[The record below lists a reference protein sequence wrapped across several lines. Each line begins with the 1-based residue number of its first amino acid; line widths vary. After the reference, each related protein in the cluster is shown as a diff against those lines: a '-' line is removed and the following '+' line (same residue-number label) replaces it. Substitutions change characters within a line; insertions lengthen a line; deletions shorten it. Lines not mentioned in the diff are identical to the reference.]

1 MGGVSPTPE
10 FDNFPSVPQNVGH
23 VQQLGRMAG
32 AGCARKART
41 FVQAPDPRL
50 RSRSRQDPQ
59 NAERADSQTVSRRGH
74 RLIVAGR
81 RILVVDDEPQITRVL
96 RTTLSSHGYE
106 IRVANDAEAALDVVT
121 DWPPELIITDLSM
134 PNMTGIELTRKVRSK
149 SEIPIVV
156 LSVRGEERSKI
167 EALDAGADDYVTK
180 PFNMSE
186 LLARVRAHLRRFTP
200 PETEEKEIS
209 VGDFK
214 INLPGHQ
221 IFVRGEEVRLT
232 PKEFDLLVHFA
243 RHPDKVIT
251 HTVLLRSIWG
261 PQSVNQNEYLR
272 VFVGQL
278 RKKLEAGADRHYIL
292 TEPWIGY
299 RFTPGE

>member
-1 MGGVSPTPE
+1 M
-10 FDNFPSVPQNVGH
+10 
-23 VQQLGRMAG
+23 
-32 AGCARKART
+32 
-41 FVQAPDPRL
+41 
-50 RSRSRQDPQ
+50 
-59 NAERADSQTVSRRGH
+59 
-74 RLIVAGR
+74 AGR

-106 IRVANDAEAALDVVT
+106 IRVANDAQAALDVVN

-134 PNMTGIELTRKVRSK
+134 PDINGIELTKRVRSK
-149 SEIPIVV
+149 SEVPIIV

-180 PFNMSE
+180 PFSMNE
-186 LLARVRAHLRRFTP
+186 LLARVRANLRRFSP
-200 PETEEKEIS
+200 PKAEESEIE

-214 INLPGHQ
+214 IDLAGHRT
-221 IFVRGEEVRLT
+221 FVRGEEVRLT
-232 PKEFDLLVHFA
+232 PKEFDLLVYFA

-251 HTVLLRSIWG
+251 HAVLLRSVWG
-261 PQSVNQNEYLR
+261 AQSVNQNEYLR
-272 VFVGQL
+272 VFIGQL
-278 RKKLEAGADRHYIL
+278 RKKLEVSDDKHYIV